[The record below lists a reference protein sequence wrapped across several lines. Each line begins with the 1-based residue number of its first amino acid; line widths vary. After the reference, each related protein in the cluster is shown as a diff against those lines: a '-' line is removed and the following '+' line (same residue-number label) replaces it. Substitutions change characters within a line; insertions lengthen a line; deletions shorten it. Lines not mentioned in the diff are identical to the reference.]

1 MQDVILK
8 IENITKRFGGVTAV
22 NSCSLEVKRGT
33 ITGLIGPN
41 GAGKTTLFNVIT
53 GFYKPDSGRVFFKS
67 EDITGLNPHIIFQKH
82 LFRTFQIAREYKEM
96 TVLENLLLIPRRQLG
111 EKLWNAWIRSGEV
124 KTQQND
130 NIQKALKILEF
141 IELDSKK
148 DIPAKH
154 LSGGEKK
161 LLEIGR
167 MMMVELEMVLLDE
180 PGSGVPPL
188 LQNKIMDHIKRLSRE
203 HGYTLFIVE
212 HDMDIIM
219 NVCETIIVM
228 SDGTTLAQGTPDE
241 IKSNQTV
248 IEAYLGKQKTGI
260 DGE

>member
-1 MQDVILK
+1 MECLDQ
-8 IENITKRFGGVTAV
+8 E
-22 NSCSLEVKRGT
+22 RGSK
-33 ITGLIGPN
+33 N
-41 GAGKTTLFNVIT
+41 TT
-53 GFYKPDSGRVFFKS
+53 
-67 EDITGLNPHIIFQKH
+67 E
-82 LFRTFQIAREYKEM
+82 REYTK
-96 TVLENLLLIPRRQLG
+96 
-111 EKLWNAWIRSGEV
+111 S
-124 KTQQND
+124 
-130 NIQKALKILEF
+130 LKILEF

-188 LQNKIMDHIKRLSRE
+188 LQNKIMDHIKRLSCE

-260 DGE
+260 NGE